1 MDWSEKC
8 HPLEWYFLFQA
19 GINSDSECDGGM
31 PKPASQARRCT
42 FDAPHLRLSGL
53 SSTLT
58 GDHTRRCLDSLEGIS
73 PATPPPPAT
82 SRSGQ
87 PRKRR
92 QFSRQSLPFSS
103 LPPLATRKH
112 ILASQPYPAYHRSPI
127 SPLPLPTSSR
137 LLKCIL
143 ASSWSPVL
151 LPNT

>member
-19 GINSDSECDGGM
+19 GINSDSEWDGGM

-73 PATPPPPAT
+73 PATPRPPVI
-82 SRSGQ
+82 SKSGQ

-92 QFSRQSLPFSS
+92 QFSRQFQPFSS
-103 LPPLATRKH
+103 LPTLATRQH
-112 ILASQPYPAYHRSPI
+112 ILAFKTPCPDSMTRLSSVDIFTLINIFSHLQP
-127 SPLPLPTSSR
+127 
-137 LLKCIL
+137 L
-143 ASSWSPVL
+143 AKIQ
-151 LPNT
+151 N